1 LEGPKP
7 PVPTSAGPSTRA
19 SSRGASASTPGATG
33 RELLAAFADHSTDAI
48 VGTSPDGT
56 VRVWNAGATALYG
69 WSADEMLGQ
78 SVYRLVPSAV
88 RADAEQAFERARRG
102 EPGRE
107 TIATRVCRGGRQIDV
122 AFTLTPVRG
131 PDSELLGMV
140 SVERDVTRRRRLDAL
155 ADGQRRILEAL
166 SESGRLQDALR
177 ELLTTM
183 LDLTRGAYEAA
194 IMQVSRERLLLTPAL
209 TCLPDQLERRL
220 AEGIPVAPDGH
231 PAGEAAFQRQ
241 VVSVADLESVE
252 GWASL
257 REAVR
262 GAGLAAC
269 CSAPICAPGGEVLG
283 TLDLYGREVG
293 EPGGEDLEV
302 LSALARTA
310 AIAMQRHETEHEL
323 QLGRDVLLA
332 LNEINALLVADLDIG
347 RVLRRVTEE
356 ATRLLG
362 AQMGAFLTSPTEPGS
377 AEFELHTIAGVAAS
391 AFAGVG
397 RPRATSLF
405 SGTVHG
411 RAVQRFNDVTRDPR
425 YGKNEPHHGVP
436 DEHPR
441 VRSFMS
447 APVSARSGEV
457 IGILLFGHELPGRFA
472 RMHEEILRGAAAQM
486 ALALDSANLYRQAS
500 ERAEALAEADRRKD
514 DFLAMLGHE
523 LRNPLGAMIAGLAVI
538 QSHLPEDA
546 DEAGEAMHIFRRQ
559 SRHMQRLIDDLL
571 DANRVRR
578 GQIRLQKEPTDVVA
592 TTRDAVETARIP
604 ALKLGQR
611 ILLESEEPQIWIDAD
626 AVRIGQVIGNLL
638 NNAMKFSRRDT
649 TIRVLVRTHGDEVSI
664 IVKDEGRGIPPDEL
678 PSVFDMF
685 VQVRDPDGPSVRSG
699 LGLGLTLV
707 REIVQL
713 HGGWVTA
720 RSKGRDKGSEF
731 VARLPR
737 IEPPAPVEGAAPG
750 EDSRRGP
757 LAVLRVL
764 LAEDQPD
771 AARAMAMLLRHW
783 GHKVMHAEDGRTA
796 FEIACRRRPDV
807 GLLDIGL
814 PGMDGWALARR
825 IRGEE
830 PLGEM
835 RLAALTG
842 WGQAF
847 DFDASCDAG
856 FDRHFVKPV
865 DPDELK
871 TWLDTVAASLDV

>member
-1 LEGPKP
+1 MEGPDRP
-7 PVPTSAGPSTRA
+7 AA
-19 SSRGASASTPGATG
+19 SSADGIAADDPAAPAAPTTGATG
-33 RELLAAFADHSTDAI
+33 RELLAGLADRCTDAI
-48 VGTSPDGT
+48 IGTSPDGT
-56 VRVWNAGATALYG
+56 VRVWNDGAAALYG
-69 WSADEMLGQ
+69 WSAGEMLGH
-78 SVYRLVPSAV
+78 SLYRLVPQAS
-88 RADAEQAFERARRG
+88 RPEAEHALARARQG
-102 EPGRE
+102 DASRE
-107 TIATRVCRGGRQIDV
+107 TIARRRHKDGREIDV

-131 PDSELLGMV
+131 PGSELIGIV
-140 SVERDVTRRRRLDAL
+140 SVERDVTRRRRLEAL
-155 ADGQRRILEAL
+155 AEGQRRVLEAL
-166 SESGRLQDALR
+166 AESGRLQDALR
-177 ELLTTM
+177 DMLTTV
-183 LDLTRGAYEAA
+183 LDLTGSAYEAA

-209 TCLPDQLERRL
+209 TSLPDELERRL
-220 AEGIPVAPDGH
+220 AEGIPVAPGGH

-241 VVSVADLESVE
+241 VVSIPD
-252 GWASL
+252 
-257 REAVR
+257 
-262 GAGLAAC
+262 LAAASGWNDLRDAVIAGGLGSC

-283 TLDLYGREVG
+283 SLDVYGREAG
-293 EPGGEDLEV
+293 EPSGEDLEV

-310 AIAMQRHETEHEL
+310 AIAMQRHETEREL
-323 QLGRDVLLA
+323 LLGREVLQA

-362 AQMGAFLTSPTEPGS
+362 AQMGAFLTSPTEPG
-377 AEFELHTIAGVAAS
+377 ATEFEPHTIAGVSAS
-391 AFAGVG
+391 TFAKLG

-411 RAVQRFNDVTRDPR
+411 RAVQRFTDVTRDPR
-425 YGKNEPHHGVP
+425 YGKNEPFQGIP
-436 DEHPR
+436 EGHPP

-457 IGILLFGHELPGRFA
+457 VGILLFAHERPGQFA

-523 LRNPLGAMIAGLAVI
+523 LRNPLGAMIAGLTVI
-538 QSHLPEDA
+538 QSRLPEDA
-546 DEAGEAMHIFRRQ
+546 DEANEAMHIFRRQ

-578 GQIRLQKEPTDVVA
+578 GEIRLQKGAMDVVA
-592 TTRDAVETARIP
+592 TTREAVEAARIP

-611 ILLESEEPQIWIDAD
+611 IVLAVEQSEIWIDAD

-638 NNAMKFSRRDT
+638 NNATKFSPRST
-649 TIRVLVRTHGDEVSI
+649 TIHVFVRAHGDEVSL
-664 IVKDEGRGIPPDEL
+664 IVKDQGCGIPAAEL
-678 PSVFDMF
+678 PGIFDMF
-685 VQVRDPDGPSVRSG
+685 AQVRDAEGPHMRSG

-707 REIVQL
+707 RELVQL

-720 RSKGRDKGSEF
+720 RSEGRGHGSEF
-731 VARLPR
+731 VVRLPR
-737 IEPPAPVEGAAPG
+737 IEKPAPKADDGAAD
-750 EDSRRGP
+750 ERRGP
-757 LAVLRVL
+757 LPVLRVL

-771 AARAMAMLLRHW
+771 AARAMSMLLRHW
-783 GHKVMHAEDGRTA
+783 GHKGMHAEDGRAA
-796 FEIACRRRPDV
+796 FELALRRRPDV

-814 PGMDGWALARR
+814 PGMDGWAVARG
-825 IRGEE
+825 IREAGVPE
-830 PLGEM
+830 GIH
-835 RLAALTG
+835 LAALTG

-847 DFDASCDAG
+847 DFDSSHAAG

-871 TWLDTVAASLDV
+871 TWLDTVAATIDG